1 MNLFKIFFILSVF
14 TNVAATC
21 QEKRS
26 EALQS
31 NAIGQFIPQCNEE
44 GNYKMF
50 QVHGSTGYFWCV
62 DEITGERTTEPK
74 PAYEFEEGSETPE
87 IFCRESALEND

>member
-1 MNLFKIFFILSVF
+1 MNLFKLFFILSVI

-21 QEKRS
+21 QQKRS
-26 EALQS
+26 EALES
-31 NAIGQFIPQCNEE
+31 NAIGRFIPQCNEE
-44 GNYKMF
+44 GKYRMF

-74 PAYEFEEGSETPE
+74 KVYEVEETLE
-87 IFCRESALEND
+87 IFCSESALKND

>member
-1 MNLFKIFFILSVF
+1 MNLFKLFFILSVF

-44 GNYKMF
+44 GNYRIF

-62 DEITGERTTEPK
+62 DEITGERTTEQI
-74 PAYEFEEGSETPE
+74 PAYKVVENPEF
-87 IFCRESALEND
+87 FCLKSALEND